1 MSQRLQL
8 DLERIR
14 HHAREQLRAGAVTRA
29 NTIEPAQMIGV
40 LQDALAT
47 ELVCALRYHA
57 HAFAAKG
64 VRGEL
69 VAEELR
75 THAAEEQQ
83 HAELIAQRID
93 QLGGIPD
100 LDPAGLSGRSHT
112 EFRTGISL
120 QLVLTEDLVAER
132 VAIETYTEII
142 RWIGDRDPT
151 TRRVLEEILA
161 KEEEHADDIVRLLS
175 AD

>member
-1 MSQRLQL
+1 MSQRLEL
-8 DLERIR
+8 DLDGIR
-14 HHAREQLRAGAVTRA
+14 HRAREHLRSGAVTHA
-29 NTIEPAQMIGV
+29 NTIEPAKMIGV

-47 ELVCALRYHA
+47 ELVCALRYWA
-57 HAFAAKG
+57 HAYAAKG

-75 THAAEEQQ
+75 THAMEEQE
-83 HAELIAQRID
+83 HAKLLAERID
-93 QLGGIPD
+93 QLGGAPD
-100 LDPAGLSGRSHT
+100 LDPAALAPRAHT
-112 EFRTGISL
+112 EYRTGISL

-151 TRRVLEEILA
+151 TRRLFETILA